1 MKISVLSSFFAIL
14 LVNLVSAQMP
24 LPQAHKLTDGMI
36 RAEQSFK
43 AGQNVIQL
51 CGLVAGDDYAIRLT
65 GVSAAYQP
73 NEVSLQGGSLLADGK
88 NPVRFQADEAC
99 VSLIINLPDGVVF
112 GTMPTGFSAW
122 ELNRKKTDSTTDR
135 DIFVSTAA
143 AEFLV
148 RSILMAGAGCWD
160 IQNIET
166 KGSFAQLGMYSGSPG
181 PGIGVAMSTGIAT
194 DANGQNDIP
203 NEGTDFG
210 GWGDADLTA
219 TIFPFVFTFDAASI
233 EFDFVAPYDGLLSW
247 DIVWASEEYPSGNCD
262 GFGIFA
268 SGPGISGP
276 FTGNSQFYGNAPQSS
291 YAINAC
297 NIGPNSLSP
306 LYIDNAGGKDTEFDG
321 YTVPMKVF
329 IPIQKCGKYHIK
341 FVIADTNDGLNDSAV
356 FIAGNTYGYEQT
368 SSVEVVIPTSNDNI
382 AFEECS
388 DAYFQVCRTDPDNLF
403 PDLIVDYSIS
413 PMSTAVLGVDFGPL
427 PGQFVIPAGVQ
438 CVDIPVDLIYDP
450 AFEIDKSLI
459 IDLVSPCPCLHPSA
473 ELIIRDTPPF
483 EFTLDDITVCQ
494 DDDVSLEPVINSGV
508 PGYEFTWSDGSSESS
523 LDYFA
528 EIPGTVQHTVTIT
541 DRCGRD
547 MVKSANVTIAARPI
561 ATMEGD
567 GYLCKGS
574 NKDTV
579 IVTITLEPPSSG
591 PWNVSYWING
601 VLQPELN
608 NITTPV
614 VKIPVTT
621 PGFNQIKSVY
631 NSSVCDG
638 IIFGESFIES
648 VEISAA
654 LDTVPV
660 SCYGIKDGA
669 LTATGMEGF
678 EPYTYQWSVPGEK
691 NALLDSIGVG
701 TYFVT
706 VTDNL
711 GCTVVDSV
719 EMTSQT
725 DIIVDGLLLNGT
737 DCATPTGAVDLSV
750 SGGELPYTY
759 LWSNGSILQDP
770 SNLPEGTAFVT
781 VTDNKGCESY
791 ASFPIPVPDAP
802 DITPSVTGTVTCA
815 APNGGA
821 ASLQVSGGT
830 TPYGFAWSG
839 NGGNMQNP
847 GNLTGGI
854 YTVTVTDAAGC
865 SVMASVDI
873 PVDTLTPFAQVGPS
887 DTLTCGV
894 TTLVLD
900 GSGSTSGQDIVY
912 QWTTANG
919 QILSGGTTLQ
929 PEIGLPGL
937 YTLLVSNVTN
947 GCTASAGVQIL
958 PDQNAP
964 GIQILPSDTL
974 SCSVTSTM
982 LDATGSTSG
991 PNIQISWTTSNGQI
1005 VSGGNTLQPTVGSPG
1020 TYTLI
1025 LTNTVNNCVATE
1037 DVIVPGLNALLNA
1050 DIAGPTLIT
1059 CTNPVITLD
1068 GTASVIPP
1076 GSSFAWSTSNGNI
1089 VGGTSGSTIQIDDAG
1104 NYTLIV
1110 KDPASGCSDQI
1121 SFNVSVDKA
1130 IPVSA
1135 GQADGVITCLQNTV
1149 VLDGSAS
1156 STGPDM
1162 QYLWTTTTGNLTGP
1176 AQNSTTQCN
1185 APGTY
1190 TLLVTDTG
1198 NGCTSSVNINVQI
1211 DTLSPQASAGVTDQ
1225 IDCIDPS
1232 ISLQGSGQTFSGTA
1246 QIQWSTVNGN
1256 ILSGATTYS
1265 PLVNQAGTYQL
1276 LVTDLKNGCTAANTV
1291 TITSDFSVPTVIIA
1305 LPPVLTCALPDG
1317 MLNATA
1323 SVSGPQITPT
1333 WTTVNGSIVSGAGTY
1348 TPTVNTPGT
1357 YKLVQVDATSGCK
1370 DSASVV
1376 VTENKIQPLADA
1388 GSPSQIACLGDSA
1401 QLNGSGSSTGA
1412 NMTYDWYLNLANP
1425 PVIANQIVGYAKAAG
1440 TYTLVV
1446 TDKNNG
1452 CTDSSTVTIPADFLN
1467 DAVLTL
1473 IDKYCD
1479 DDVSDLE
1486 IGPVAGGVEPYKYS
1500 IDDGA
1505 TQQVDPLFRKLG
1517 PGIYPVLVT
1526 DGKGCTWREEIEILE
1541 EEGIVVTLPDDLTI
1555 ELSDEVS
1562 IEGTINVDPSTVTQ
1576 LTWYPP
1582 YGLDRTDSLIVLAK
1596 PGIAVLYTLTVQD
1609 DRGCVGIDSI
1619 TIVVHDPDIF
1629 IPTVFS
1635 PSNDDGINDRFT
1647 IFGETKGLVQIDRFE
1662 IFSRWGERLYSA
1674 ENFQPNDPN
1683 IGWDGTQSGH
1693 KLNPGVYVYY
1703 AQIRLTDGRVE
1714 ILKGEIILME

>member
-1 MKISVLSSFFAIL
+1 MGRLKLYTIFFLGMLSFQASADPYELEYGVLR
-14 LVNLVSAQMP
+14 Q
-24 LPQAHKLTDGMI
+24 KLTFSIGWQTIAFSGLDPN
-36 RAEQSFK
+36 EQYGF
-43 AGQNVIQL
+43 
-51 CGLVAGDDYAIRLT
+51 RLT
-65 GVSAAYQP
+65 GSTNVLQPESIKITGGKLLSEQEGVFFLQPSTDQVSFA
-73 NEVSLQGGSLLADGK
+73 LLFHPMSPED
-88 NPVRFQADEAC
+88 V
-99 VSLIINLPDGVVF
+99 LPDG
-112 GTMPTGFSAW
+112 FSIWCHSCKQVAP
-122 ELNRKKTDSTTDR
+122 EERAIGVDYLPLDLIIEQTLFT
-135 DIFVSTAA
+135 
-143 AEFLV
+143 
-148 RSILMAGAGCWD
+148 GAGCWD
-160 IQNIET
+160 FRNY
-166 KGSFAQLGMYSGSPG
+166 SFLGEGHA
-181 PGIGVAMSTGIAT
+181 IGTFHSAPYMSYGMIMSTGSITNALGI
-194 DANGQNDIP
+194 NNSP
-203 NEGTDFG
+203 SVGTDWGLG
-210 GWGDADLTA
+210 GDLDLTA
-219 TIFPFVFTFDAASI
+219 SLFGTPQTYDASI
-233 EFDFVAPYDGLLSW
+233 LELDFTAPFTGALQLT
-247 DIVWASEEYPSGNCD
+247 VMFASEEYPSGNCD
-262 GFGIFA
+262 AFGIFC
-268 SGPGISGP
+268 SGPGITGP
-276 FTGNSQFYGNAPQSS
+276 FSGNAQNFALAPGSS
-291 YAINAC
+291 YPINAC
-297 NIGPNSLSP
+297 NIGPNSLAP
-306 LYIDNAGGKDTEFDG
+306 YYIDNTDGKDMQYDG
-321 YTVPMKVF
+321 FTIPMKIS
-329 IPIQKCGKYHIK
+329 IPIQECGEYHLK
-341 FVIADTNDGLNDSAV
+341 FAIADTGDGLYDSAV
-356 FIAGNTYGYEQT
+356 LIEGNDLGYILPATMELIVP
-368 SSVEVVIPTSNDNI
+368 SSNSNVLY
-382 AFEECS
+382 EECS
-388 DAYFQVCRTDPDNLF
+388 DGFLRICRVNNFMLF
-403 PDLIVDYSIS
+403 DEVELNYTIHSGSTAQSGVDYNPFPAS
-413 PMSTAVLGVDFGPL
+413 
-427 PGQFVIPAGVQ
+427 FVIPAPDD
-438 CVDIPVDLIYDP
+438 CVDIPISAIADLLPEGDESI
-450 AFEIDKSLI
+450 ILSL
-459 IDLVSPCPCLHPSA
+459 DSPCMCNA
-473 ELIIRDTPPF
+473 QTVEIILRDTPPL
-483 EFTLDDITVCQ
+483 EITLDDISVCQ
-494 DDDVSLEPVINSGV
+494 DDPFSLEPEISSGV
-508 PGYEFTWSDGSSESS
+508 EDFTYLWSDGSEDAELQ
-523 LDYFA
+523 LDTQ
-528 EIPGTVQHTVTIT
+528 IPGSQTYSVTVT
-541 DRCGRD
+541 DECGQS
-547 MVKSANVTIAARPI
+547 KTASAKVDIIARPT

-567 GYLCKGS
+567 GYLCKG
-574 NKDTV
+574 NTKDT
-579 IVTITLEPPSSG
+579 IPVTITLGPPSTA
-591 PWNVSYWING
+591 PWSVAYYING
-601 VLQPELN
+601 VLQPVLT

-614 VKIPVTT
+614 ITIPVTT
-621 PGFNQIKSVY
+621 PGFSQIQTVY
-631 NSSVCDG
+631 NQSVCEG
-638 IIFGESFIES
+638 YTNGESFIEA
-648 VEISAA
+648 VVIKAT
-654 LDTVPV
+654 LDTIPV
-660 SCYGIKDGA
+660 SCFGIEDGA
-669 LTATGMEGF
+669 LTAMGQEGF

-701 TYFVT
+701 KYFVT
-706 VTDNL
+706 VTDQL

-719 EMTSQT
+719 DLTSQT
-725 DIIVDGLLLNGT
+725 DIIVDGILLNGT
-737 DCATPTGAVDLSV
+737 DCATPTGAVDLTV
-750 SGGELPYTY
+750 NGGEFPYTF

-770 SNLPEGTAFVT
+770 TNLPEGTAFVT

-815 APNGGA
+815 TPNGGA
-821 ASLQVSGGT
+821 ANLQVTGGT

-847 GNLTGGI
+847 VNLTGGT

-865 SVMASVDI
+865 SVMGSVDI

-964 GIQILPSDTL
+964 GIQILPADTL
-974 SCSVTSTM
+974 SCSLTSTV

-991 PNIQISWTTSNGQI
+991 PNIQISWSTSNGQI

-1068 GTASVIPP
+1068 GTGSVIPP
-1076 GSSFAWSTSNGNI
+1076 GSSYAWSTSNGNI
-1089 VGGTSGSTIQIDDAG
+1089 VGSASGSTIQIDDAG
-1104 NYTLIV
+1104 NYTLV
-1110 KDPASGCSDQI
+1110 VTDPASGCTDQI
-1121 SFNVSVDKA
+1121 SFNVA
-1130 IPVSA
+1130 IDQAVPVSV
-1135 GQADGVITCLQNTV
+1135 GQPDGILTCVQKTV
-1149 VLDGSAS
+1149 VLDGSNS
-1156 STGPDM
+1156 SSGPDM
-1162 QYLWTTTTGNLTGP
+1162 QYLWTTTTGSLTGP

-1246 QIQWSTVNGN
+1246 QIQWTTSNGN

-1276 LVTDLKNGCTAANTV
+1276 LVTDLKNGCTASNTV

-1305 LPPVLTCALPDG
+1305 LPPVLTCASPNG
-1317 MLNATA
+1317 MLDATA

-1333 WTTVNGSIVSGAGTY
+1333 WTTINGTIISGAGTY

-1376 VTENKIQPLADA
+1376 VIENKIQPLADA

-1401 QLNGSGSSTGA
+1401 QLNGTGSSTGA

-1425 PVIANQIVGYAKAAG
+1425 PVITNQIIGYTKAAG

-1446 TDKNNG
+1446 TDNNNG

-1479 DDVSDLE
+1479 DDVSDLQV
-1486 IGPVAGGVEPYKYS
+1486 GPVAGGVEPYVYS
-1500 IDDGA
+1500 IDDGS

-1541 EEGIVVTLPDDLTI
+1541 EEGVIVTLPDDMTI

-1562 IEGTINVDPSTVTQ
+1562 IVGEINVDPSTVTQ

-1609 DRGCVGIDSI
+1609 ERGCIGIDSI

-1635 PSNDDGINDRFT
+1635 PYNDDGVNDRFT

-1662 IFSRWGERLYSA
+1662 VFSRWGERLYSA

-1683 IGWDGTQSGH
+1683 IGWDGTRSGH

-1703 AQIRLTDGRVE
+1703 AQIQLTDGRVE
-1714 ILKGEIILME
+1714 IRKGEVILVK